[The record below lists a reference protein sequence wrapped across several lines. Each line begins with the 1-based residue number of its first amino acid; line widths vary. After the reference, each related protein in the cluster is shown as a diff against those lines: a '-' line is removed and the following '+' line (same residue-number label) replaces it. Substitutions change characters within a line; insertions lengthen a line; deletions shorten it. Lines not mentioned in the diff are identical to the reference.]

1 MANWYQ
7 DILLEELDIRLP
19 GINVRRLALH
29 RHMDQV
35 EKVKSHAHSYQQV
48 LLYLRGRGVQR
59 VAEKRIPV
67 RRGTVISVRAREE
80 HEFIKGRDVSPVCLV
95 IDFKQA
101 DFAKLYKTLQLSGDA
116 TNRIEQAL
124 YRLGRLHVRALDT
137 PLAVGAEILGII
149 AIIQIEGGSPGEM
162 AAAKMHPVT
171 EEVSGMIGRCNLAE
185 LTPAGIAKELGRTMD
200 HINRQLKR
208 ESGVTIGQLLSSA
221 RLEKASDL
229 LAEPDAVIGE
239 VAAVVG
245 YLDQNY
251 FSRWFRQQTGQTP
264 TEWRK

>member
-1 MANWYQ
+1 MAKLYQ

-19 GINVRRLALH
+19 GVNVRRLALH
-29 RHMDQV
+29 QHMNQV
-35 EKVKSHAHSYQQV
+35 EKVKSHSHSYQQG
-48 LLYLRGRGVQR
+48 LLYFRGRGGQR

-67 RRGTVISVRAREE
+67 RRGTVISIRAREE
-80 HEFIKGRDVSPVCLV
+80 HEFIKERDVSPVCLA

-101 DFAKLYKTLQLSGDA
+101 DFAKLYKSMRLSGDA

-124 YRLGRLHVRALDT
+124 YRLGRLHARALDT
-137 PLAVGAEILGII
+137 PLGVGAEILGIL
-149 AIIQIEGGSPGEM
+149 AIIQMEGGSPGEM

-171 EEVSGMIGRCNLAE
+171 EEVSGVIKNGDLAS
-185 LTPAGIAKELGRTMD
+185 LSPAGIAKQLGKSMD

-208 ESGVTIGQLLSSA
+208 ESGVTIGQLLSAS
-221 RLEKASDL
+221 RLEKASEL
-229 LAEPDAVIGE
+229 LAEPEAVIGE
-239 VAAVVG
+239 VAAAVG

-264 TEWRK
+264 TEWRS